1 MTNIK
6 QGLSD
11 NRDLV
16 IVTVISVFTMLAW
29 HFLPFGRLVL
39 YPFIILGT
47 WFHELGHGL
56 TALVLGGNFHKLE
69 LFADGSGV
77 AFWSGEVFGGGI
89 GRAIVAGGGPIAP
102 TIIGAMF
109 LLLSRNTKRARL
121 IMLLFSFTLAISTA
135 VWVRSLFG
143 AVFIA
148 ILAIIIFFI
157 AVKGNDRFNK
167 FTLQFI
173 AIQAFMSM
181 YLSIDYLFSSSGT
194 TATGVY
200 YSDTY
205 WMQSGLLLPYWFWAG
220 AICLFSGLLIYF
232 SFKALLKSK

>member
-1 MTNIK
+1 MTNFK
-6 QGLSD
+6 QNLTD

-16 IVTVISVFTMLAW
+16 IVTLISVLTMLSW

-56 TALVLGGNFHKLE
+56 TALVLGGNFQKLE
-69 LFADGSGV
+69 LFSDGSGV

-109 LLLSRNTKRARL
+109 LLLSRNAKRARL
-121 IMLLFSFTLAISTA
+121 IMLLFSFVLVISTA
-135 VWVRSLFG
+135 IWIRSIFG
-143 AVFIA
+143 AIFIG
-148 ILAIIIFFI
+148 ILAVIIFFI
-157 AVKGNDRFNK
+157 ALKGNDRFNK
-167 FTLQFI
+167 FTLQLI

-181 YLSIDYLFSSSGT
+181 YLSVDYLFSSSGT
-194 TATGVY
+194 TANGVY

-205 WMQSGLLLPYWFWAG
+205 WIAAGLLLPYWFWAG
-220 AICLFSGLLIYF
+220 AICLFSGIVMYC
-232 SFKALLKSK
+232 SYKSLLKSK